1 MAKHKAKQAAGEA
14 LICIE
19 CPESK
24 FLDPK
29 KEICYKTGGLWC
41 KRLKAIVGKYE
52 SCMAKPP
59 SRKKSAGGRG

>member
-1 MAKHKAKQAAGEA
+1 MVKETTGEP

-19 CPESK
+19 CPESI

-41 KRLKAIVGKYE
+41 KSLKAIVGKYE
-52 SCMAKPP
+52 PCMKKPP
-59 SRKKSAGGRG
+59 RRKKAPSQKR

>member
-1 MAKHKAKQAAGEA
+1 MAKQAPTEE
-14 LICIE
+14 LICIN

-41 KRLKAIVGKYE
+41 RKLKAIVGKYE
-52 SCMAKPP
+52 PCMIKPK
-59 SRKKSAGGRG
+59 SGKKSPGKKLV

>member
-1 MAKHKAKQAAGEA
+1 MAKQAAGEV

-19 CPESK
+19 CPESV

-41 KRLKAIVGKYE
+41 KKLKAIVGKYE
-52 SCMAKPP
+52 PCIAEPP
-59 SRKKSAGGRG
+59 